1 MATAHAESTLAQLC
15 KVTYDAGPYR
25 GGPAFHIGKGL
36 SAPWAGA
43 VFSVCLISS
52 FGLVVNAVQANSIAE
67 TMQAAFGVP
76 TIAVGVALVLLSG
89 TVAKLTRDCL
99 AQRAK
104 GEEPV
109 FHAAAYL
116 ELGDGIDRRLWS
128 R

>member
-1 MATAHAESTLAQLC
+1 
-15 KVTYDAGPYR
+15 
-25 GGPAFHIGKGL
+25 
-36 SAPWAGA
+36 
-43 VFSVCLISS
+43 
-52 FGLVVNAVQANSIAE
+52 VQANSIAE

-109 FHAAAYL
+109 FHAAAYP